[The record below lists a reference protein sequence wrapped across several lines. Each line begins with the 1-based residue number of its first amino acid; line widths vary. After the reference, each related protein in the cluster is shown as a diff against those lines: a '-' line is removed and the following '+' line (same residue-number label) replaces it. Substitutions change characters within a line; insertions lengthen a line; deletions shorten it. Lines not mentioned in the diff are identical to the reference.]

1 MRLWALL
8 LHIAKIPSHRQTYS
22 TPSMPALL
30 APNKC
35 LGGCIG
41 SPFARIEQVTT
52 VERHHQTAIEKTLTK
67 SKVYRSATAT
77 VALWDGLPA
86 AVVARGLEREA
97 VWQHEGGLGAHIPSE
112 IIIARIVYR
121 LTVDKI
127 LIAMELEI
135 IEIGRRTEVEDAE
148 ELILQRHFQ
157 TCRKALGHI
166 EMGLIHH
173 AIRGTLVGD
182 VLYHVVRWTIV
193 GTQQQ
198 RMFRPRLKIIE
209 REGMGI
215 LWGQF
220 GISERDHR
228 SVACIAERIELA
240 SPWTTQPARI
250 VDLQLLALRK
260 LKAKEEGGEKLEEV
274 FLVRCVSQRR
284 VTLLLP
290 GPALCPHT
298 PVFPAQSSHHTP
310 FSPLCRGRGVEG
322 MDVVAVRKI
331 IVAG

>member
-1 MRLWALL
+1 M
-8 LHIAKIPSHRQTYS
+8 
-22 TPSMPALL
+22 
-30 APNKC
+30 
-35 LGGCIG
+35 
-41 SPFARIEQVTT
+41 
-52 VERHHQTAIEKTLTK
+52 ER
-67 SKVYRSATAT
+67 
-77 VALWDGLPA
+77 
-86 AVVARGLEREA
+86 
-97 VWQHEGGLGAHIPSE
+97 
-112 IIIARIVYR
+112 
-121 LTVDKI
+121 
-127 LIAMELEI
+127 EI

-209 REGMGI
+209 REGMRI

-240 SPWTTQPARI
+240 SPWTAQPACI

-260 LKAKEEGGEKLEEV
+260 LIAKEEGGEKLEEV

-284 VTLLLP
+284 VTFLLP